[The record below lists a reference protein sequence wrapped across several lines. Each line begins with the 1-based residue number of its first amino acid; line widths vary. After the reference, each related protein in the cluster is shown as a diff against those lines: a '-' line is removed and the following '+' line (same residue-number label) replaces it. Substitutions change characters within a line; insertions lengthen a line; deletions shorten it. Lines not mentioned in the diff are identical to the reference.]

1 CSGCTCMLV
10 CASISILHTRPRVQQ
25 APGIPCSLSGGR
37 DKCSCKP
44 RAQMRRENANA
55 HSVVVTRL
63 VRNCALGRV
72 TQYSRDVDDRTD
84 RPRRTGCPA
93 FAGHDGPVCLRRPAQ
108 AGADAWTPVMLYYNV
123 CPMPHDHSHD
133 HGHHHGHAHSHGPA
147 TPHPA
152 QAAPWSILRMTVLSR
167 LAAALAVSAALWA
180 VVLVAMR

>member
-1 CSGCTCMLV
+1 MLV
-10 CASISILHTRPRVQQ
+10 CAFFVRNCTRDRGCSVHPVFP
-25 APGIPCSLSGGR
+25 APSVLKEGER
-37 DKCSCKP
+37 RCKP
-44 RAQMRRENANA
+44 RACRAPRGRERTFSCRHPRR
-55 HSVVVTRL
+55 
-63 VRNCALGRV
+63 RV

>member
-1 CSGCTCMLV
+1 MLV
-10 CASISILHTRPRVQQ
+10 CAFFVRNCTRDRGCSVHPVFP
-25 APGIPCSLSGGR
+25 APSVLKEGER
-37 DKCSCKP
+37 RCKP
-44 RAQMRRENANA
+44 RACHAPRGRERTFSCRHPRR
-55 HSVVVTRL
+55 
-63 VRNCALGRV
+63 RV